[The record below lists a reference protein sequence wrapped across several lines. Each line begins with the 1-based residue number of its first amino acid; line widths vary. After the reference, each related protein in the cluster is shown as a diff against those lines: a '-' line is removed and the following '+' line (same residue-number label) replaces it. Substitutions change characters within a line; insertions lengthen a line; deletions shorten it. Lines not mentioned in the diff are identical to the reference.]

1 VVPVQRK
8 IKIHLDS
15 SQFSIRV
22 VETVFPKDRV
32 LSIVMEDVLSE
43 CMSAAIKMEAVW
55 LLDTLTHKQ
64 NCRHGLL
71 AKDFIHI
78 TQDMC
83 VS

>member
-1 VVPVQRK
+1 MVPVQRK

-43 CMSAAIKMEAVW
+43 CMSASIKM
-55 LLDTLTHKQ
+55 
-64 NCRHGLL
+64 
-71 AKDFIHI
+71 
-78 TQDMC
+78 
-83 VS
+83 